1 MLFAVKLQNGFY
13 LTNPPALV
21 GPGIQGHSLLSL
33 HISLM
38 PGQPSVCIHLR
49 EGSARCTAGFLVRHC
64 APGFSAAGF
73 SQEGCKVA
81 ILIQNE
87 LPNIRL
93 PQRFPRQSVAL
104 PPTHISTLVSNACA
118 YAARFKSP
126 RMMLGSPTRTVILGP
141 QPLTVHPFSFQS
153 LQD

>member
-1 MLFAVKLQNGFY
+1 MLPLQHP
-13 LTNPPALV
+13 LLERKV
-21 GPGIQGHSLLSL
+21 GREGLY
-33 HISLM
+33 LM

-87 LPNIRL
+87 LPNVRL
-93 PQRFPRQSVAL
+93 PQPFPRQSVAL
-104 PPTHISTLVSNACA
+104 PPTHISTLVSDACA

-126 RMMLGSPTRTVILGP
+126 QMMSGSPTRTVILGP
-141 QPLTVHPFSFQS
+141 QPLTIHPFSFQS